1 MQKEAVHVRLIS
13 FFFNRWHDRLRL
25 YIIREGILF
34 NYTLHYALLNAL
46 KRHVQTKMKFD

>member
-13 FFFNRWHDRLRL
+13 FFYRRQDRLHL

-34 NYTLHYALLNAL
+34 NYTLHYALLHAL
-46 KRHVQTKMKFD
+46 KRHVQTKMKIR